1 MTTDDGQEITG
12 EAEAEAPAAEALS
25 EWERC
30 LQGIDLD
37 NLDLNNWYIVHTY
50 SGYEAKVRTAIE
62 TKVAQMGWQDK
73 VAHVLVPMEKIEE
86 IKRGKKKMVERRMY
100 PGYVLLQMLPEIEIW
115 NTVQRLPGV
124 SGFIGGGGGV
134 PQCMPQH
141 DVKLI
146 FDQIFGRQRRPRLK
160 ISYEL
165 GENVRIIVGPF
176 TDFTGKIQE
185 IDDTRG
191 KLKLV
196 VDIFGRATPVEVEL
210 EQVERL

>member
-1 MTTDDGQEITG
+1 MTMEEGQPDSG
-12 EAEAEAPAAEALS
+12 AAEAPAPEAMS

-30 LQGIDLD
+30 LQGIDPDHLE
-37 NLDLNNWYIVHTY
+37 LGNWYIVHTY
-50 SGYEAKVRTAIE
+50 SGYESKVRMAIE
-62 TKVAQMGWQDK
+62 MKVAQQGWADK
-73 VAHVLVPMEKIEE
+73 VTHVLVPMEKVEE

-100 PGYVLLQMLPEIEIW
+100 PGYVLLQMQADIEIW
-115 NTVQRLPGV
+115 NAIQRIPGV

-134 PQCMPQH
+134 PQCMPPH

-185 IDDTRG
+185 IDEARG

>member
-1 MTTDDGQEITG
+1 MTTDEQVPGAD
-12 EAEAEAPAAEALS
+12 AAAERSPETLS

-30 LQGIDLD
+30 LQGIDPD

-50 SGYEAKVRTAIE
+50 SGYESKVRTAIE
-62 TKVAQMGWQDK
+62 GKVAQMGWSDK
-73 VAHVLVPMEKIEE
+73 VSHVLVPMEKVEE
-86 IKRGKKKMVERRMY
+86 VKRGKKKMVERRMY
-100 PGYVLLQMLPEIEIW
+100 PGYVLLQMQADIEIW
-115 NTVQRLPGV
+115 NAVQRIPGV

-160 ISYEL
+160 VSYEL
-165 GENVRIIVGPF
+165 GENVRITVGPF
-176 TDFTGKIQE
+176 TDFTGKVQE

>member
-1 MTTDDGQEITG
+1 MTTDEKQPVTE
-12 EAEAEAPAAEALS
+12 AAETVAPEAMS

-30 LQGIDLD
+30 LQGIDPDHLE
-37 NLDLNNWYIVHTY
+37 LGNWYIVHTY
-50 SGYEAKVRTAIE
+50 SGYESKVRMAIE
-62 TKVAQMGWQDK
+62 MKVAQQGWAEK
-73 VAHVLVPMEKIEE
+73 VTHVLVPMEKVEE

-100 PGYVLLQMLPEIEIW
+100 PGYVLLQMQADIDIW
-115 NTVQRLPGV
+115 NAIQRIPGV

-134 PQCMPQH
+134 PQCMPAH

-165 GENVRIIVGPF
+165 GENVWIIVGLF
-176 TDFTGKIQE
+176 MDFIGKIQE
-185 IDDTRG
+185 IDDVRG